1 MLAAVLHD
9 QNDLR
14 VEEVRVPEIASDEVL
29 LRCRAVAICG
39 TDQRIY
45 RFGHKRLP
53 SGTKRILGHELA
65 GEVAE
70 VGEDVAHVRAGMR
83 VAVAP
88 NFGCGTCR
96 MCLRGW
102 FHLCPDYGAIGLTV
116 DGGLAEYVRIPRIA
130 LQQGCLL
137 EIPTALSFEEAAL
150 NEPFACVYNGYAR
163 CPVEPGETALIVG
176 AGPIGLML
184 VQMARLAG
192 AAAVLVANRSRPRL
206 EPARQAGADHTIH
219 TGEED
224 LVEAVMKLTAGRG
237 VDVVFVACPAPEVQ
251 EQALEL
257 VADHGRVNLFGGL
270 PKGREHV
277 TINAN
282 LIHYKEA
289 TVTGSHGCCT
299 YHCQK
304 ALDLQGSGR
313 VDLKPLIT
321 NVFGLAEADQAMAT
335 ALEGKGLK
343 TVVTP

>member
-14 VEEVRVPEIASDEVL
+14 VEEVPVPEIDGREVL

-70 VGEDVAHVRAGMR
+70 VGGGVTHLREGIR

-88 NFGCGTCR
+88 NFGCGMCR

-102 FHLCPDYGAIGLTV
+102 FHLCRDYGAIGLTV
-116 DGGLAEYVRIPRIA
+116 DGGLAEYVRIPGIA
-130 LQQGCLL
+130 LRQGCLL
-137 EIPTALSFEEAAL
+137 EMPASLSFEEAAL
-150 NEPFACVYNGYAR
+150 NEPFACVYNGHLR
-163 CPVEPGETALIVG
+163 CPVQPGETVLIVG
-176 AGPIGLML
+176 AGPIGLMH

-192 AAAVLVANRSRPRL
+192 AAAVIVANRSLPRL
-206 EPARQAGADHTIH
+206 EPARQAGAHDTVY

-224 LVEAVMKLTAGRG
+224 LAEAVMRLTEGRG

-257 VADHGRVNLFGGL
+257 VADHGRVNFFGGL
-270 PKGREHV
+270 PEGREHV

-304 ALDLQGSGR
+304 ALELQGSGR
-313 VDLKPLIT
+313 IDLKPLIT
-321 NVFGLAEADQAMAT
+321 GVFGLAEAGQAMAA

-343 TVVTP
+343 TVVAP